1 VYKYIWLHVY
11 IAAQSTQLLL
21 FLKQLIFSALPLP
34 HLPSACRWELCRH
47 RHGRCPTHPTAAAE
61 TNDTV
66 DASVPVCEGRWENRG
81 LTINNGCIS
90 IYLSIHPS
98 IHPAIHQSINPSI
111 YTCVISCNVLTWF
124 KQLNVLEDIHIF
136 SKLWVYHGILS
147 MWFKMSI
154 NINTVLFCQK
164 WFDHIEIAGILIW
177 TGTNMVWYAHR

>member
-1 VYKYIWLHVY
+1 MITCIYCGSINPITAVFEATH
-11 IAAQSTQLLL
+11 LLGPAT
-21 FLKQLIFSALPLP
+21 SAPSLRVPLRTLP
-34 HLPSACRWELCRH
+34 PSPRSVPNASHGSSRNK
-47 RHGRCPTHPTAAAE
+47 RHGGCLGSSLRRQ
-61 TNDTV
+61 V
-66 DASVPVCEGRWENRG
+66 GKSG
-81 LTINNGCIS
+81 LNHQQWLYIYLS

-164 WFDHIEIAGILIW
+164 WFDHIEIAGILI
-177 TGTNMVWYAHR
+177 